1 MLDSTAP
8 IKLHGQI
15 PKRREAWCYLH
26 PWGKA
31 DLHSSAS
38 SEAQGVRNCSKFL
51 LLPPAGNTGL
61 PTDFATVRV
70 ERGRWG
76 SWDKVCF
83 WTPPPSIRQG
93 GGTPAGQSP
102 GVLSTCI
109 LLHWSSPHPPL
120 YPFTLSR
127 ERGSETR
134 PRPFGSLCPTPAS
147 WEAARAWWGRGR
159 GAGPLPTSLGASVAH
174 PTPLPPRI
182 LQAGLEVERLS
193 LRNFFHHFHS
203 KRGMWNRRQMKTP

>member
-1 MLDSTAP
+1 MLDYTAP
-8 IKLHGQI
+8 IKLHGQT

-61 PTDFATVRV
+61 PTDYAPPNRLCDSQQTMWV

-83 WTPPPSIRQG
+83 RTPPPSIRQG
-93 GGTPAGQSP
+93 GGTPAG
-102 GVLSTCI
+102 
-109 LLHWSSPHPPL
+109 
-120 YPFTLSR
+120 
-127 ERGSETR
+127 
-134 PRPFGSLCPTPAS
+134 
-147 WEAARAWWGRGR
+147 
-159 GAGPLPTSLGASVAH
+159 
-174 PTPLPPRI
+174 
-182 LQAGLEVERLS
+182 
-193 LRNFFHHFHS
+193 
-203 KRGMWNRRQMKTP
+203 